1 MNSKSNER
9 SKEIYVQ
16 LKRKKCKAE
25 VKKNVRVIKQKKGER
40 KKEDKERYAKIERK
54 QKKK

>member
-40 KKEDKERYAKIERK
+40 KKEDKERYAKIEK
-54 QKKK
+54 